1 MQYQIKQL
9 QTQSESSAFIMEE
22 GVGEFMFDMISNY
35 MIKIKSK
42 KINNQEKKL
51 E

>member
-1 MQYQIKQL
+1 
-9 QTQSESSAFIMEE
+9 MEE

-51 E
+51 EWIKSFLEHVL